1 MTTKDAYQYGSNLDW
16 LVDAAEGGHA
26 RSQELLSYIALTSV
40 AKSSVMGPSMAS
52 SSSLSLN
59 GAVAPSCSLQRLADS
74 TSASLQL
81 HVHDEDYDKYEDK
94 TEPSLSSLPSVT
106 FVTSGMARV
115 WAACDGGGIPI
126 TRKPIFRHPSSPN
139 GNKDEFETS
148 SPILPAGAT
157 FSFDALM
164 VQVVEHDDAKIAV
177 TFYHIG
183 SSSSKMMSSLSNA
196 SSLSSSTSTAFSLS
210 SSSSLGPDEHPVGW
224 VHNFSFAFPGL
235 MSVTPDLDFEGS
247 SGLSDAA
254 WRSIAAHTPGLSGRF
269 SPDECQAAWSRL
281 WSKLP
286 PPTLAQL
293 HNLAPATAVPHVSS
307 LAAKDPLLAL
317 YQFHLKN

>member
-1 MTTKDAYQYGSNLDW
+1 MFLWSMRQYRDNL
-16 LVDAAEGGHA
+16 
-26 RSQELLSYIALTSV
+26 I
-40 AKSSVMGPSMAS
+40 K
-52 SSSLSLN
+52 N
-59 GAVAPSCSLQRLADS
+59 GYTVYYHSI
-74 TSASLQL
+74 
-81 HVHDEDYDKYEDK
+81 DEESFYDKYEDK

-196 SSLSSSTSTAFSLS
+196 SSSSSSTSTAFSLS
-210 SSSSLGPDEHPVGW
+210 SSSSLP
-224 VHNFSFAFPGL
+224 SL
-235 MSVTPDLDFEGS
+235 KK
-247 SGLSDAA
+247 
-254 WRSIAAHTPGLSGRF
+254 RSIAIIVF
-269 SPDECQAAWSRL
+269 SPLASWVARRQVSENGPPRIAAGE
-281 WSKLP
+281 P
-286 PPTLAQL
+286 
-293 HNLAPATAVPHVSS
+293 
-307 LAAKDPLLAL
+307 
-317 YQFHLKN
+317 